1 MGHAL
6 DPDFFMCCLGVILHN
21 FESHLLKEK
30 HDS

>member
-6 DPDFFMCCLGVILHN
+6 DPDFMCCLGVILHN